1 MKQQIMQQFIYIL
14 RLQPHYRKAEHW
26 TEATNEIIGKHF
38 NYLKGLHDKGVAILV
53 GKSDYDIDN
62 TDNFG
67 MCIFQSEN
75 LEAANALMN
84 NDPCILN
91 GVMYAEL
98 HPFRIS
104 LH

>member
-1 MKQQIMQQFIYIL
+1 MQQFIYIL
-14 RLQPHYRKAEHW
+14 HLQPQFRKAENW
-26 TEATNEIIGKHF
+26 NDNTNRIVGEHF
-38 NYLKGLHDKGVAILV
+38 NYLKSLNEKGIAILV

-62 TDNFG
+62 PDNFG
-67 MCIFQSEN
+67 MCIFQAEN
-75 LEAANALMN
+75 MDAAKELMN

-98 HPFRIS
+98 HPFRIV

>member
-1 MKQQIMQQFIYIL
+1 MQHFIYIL
-14 RLQPHYRKAEHW
+14 HLQPHYRKPENW
-26 TEATNEIIGKHF
+26 NDNINRIVNEHF
-38 NYLKGLHDKGVAILV
+38 NYLKEIHEKGIAVLV
-53 GKSDYDIDN
+53 GKSDYDIDS

-75 LEAANALMN
+75 LEAAKELMN

-98 HPFRIS
+98 HPFRIV